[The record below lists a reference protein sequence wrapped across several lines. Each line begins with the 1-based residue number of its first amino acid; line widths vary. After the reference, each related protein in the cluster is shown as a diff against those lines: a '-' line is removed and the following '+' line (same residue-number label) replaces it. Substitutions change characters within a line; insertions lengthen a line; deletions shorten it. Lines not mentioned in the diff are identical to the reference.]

1 MQYVN
6 GYQPSRSQQLS
17 IAKLVKDKYNID
29 GEVII
34 HHVLIDTPL
43 RLYVQTEIHRK
54 VMTLVDGVEY
64 KDISFPRLDV

>member
-6 GYQPSRSQQLS
+6 GYQPSRSQHLS
-17 IAKLVKDKYNID
+17 IAQLVKDRYNIN
-29 GEVII
+29 GEVIV
-34 HHVLIDTPL
+34 HYVLIDTPM

-54 VMTLVDGVEY
+54 VTLDDVEY

>member
-1 MQYVN
+1 MQYTN
-6 GYQPSRSQQLS
+6 GYQPSRSQHLS
-17 IAKLVKDKYNID
+17 IAQLVKDKYNIN
-29 GEVII
+29 GEVIV
-34 HHVLIDTPL
+34 HYVLIDTPM